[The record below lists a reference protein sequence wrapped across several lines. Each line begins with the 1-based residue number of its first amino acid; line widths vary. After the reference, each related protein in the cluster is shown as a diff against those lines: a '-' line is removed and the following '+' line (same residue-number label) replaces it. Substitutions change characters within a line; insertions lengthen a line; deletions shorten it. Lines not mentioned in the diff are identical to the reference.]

1 MNGAIPP
8 CSLYALMTYIRTA
21 SPFFPC
27 QFPIH
32 CIRTSFDFSV
42 NVTPVK
48 ALMGPVVSLT
58 ILTMEME
65 AKSYVKMEGG
75 GENFWE
81 PQNFPSD
88 FSCGSSV
95 SFTLFAR
102 VQGHFVHNT
111 IRRLRSTLSF
121 FHSISC
127 NRSTVPH
134 LSTGFQTLKY
144 GE

>member
-1 MNGAIPP
+1 VFPICLNDVYTD
-8 CSLYALMTYIRTA
+8 SFTLN
-21 SPFFPC
+21 FFSC

-32 CIRTSFDFSV
+32 CSRTSFDFSV
-42 NVTPVK
+42 VTPIN

-58 ILTMEME
+58 ILTMKME
-65 AKSYVKMEGG
+65 AKSYVKLEGG

-111 IRRLRSTLSF
+111 IRRLLEYTRFRSQ
-121 FHSISC
+121 
-127 NRSTVPH
+127 H
-134 LSTGFQTLKY
+134 LMQ
-144 GE
+144 